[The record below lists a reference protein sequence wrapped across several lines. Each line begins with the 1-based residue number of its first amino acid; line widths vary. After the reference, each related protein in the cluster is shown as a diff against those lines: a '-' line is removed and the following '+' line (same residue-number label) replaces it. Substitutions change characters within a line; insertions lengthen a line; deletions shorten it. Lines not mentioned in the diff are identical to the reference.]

1 MHSAMKIEVLYTKKC
16 RRWPE
21 IVIKLQRALQKL
33 GLEAEIVTHEIK
45 DLEEAKRL
53 GFLGSPTVKVN
64 GQDLEPQ
71 ASGAPH
77 LA

>member
-21 IVIKLQRALQKL
+21 IIEKLKRALREL
-33 GLEAEIVTHEIK
+33 SLEAEIVTREVR
-45 DLEEAKRL
+45 DREEAKRL

-64 GQDLEPQ
+64 GEDLEP
-71 ASGAPH
+71 GARGAAH